1 MSEDLKKV
9 AETPTPQELQAIV
22 SVYEK
27 ATDDQWMAWSAEWGV
42 DTTRLIRNTAVAM
55 LALGAEGRKQR
66 RAEDIASYQ
75 SSQQAGGVTAEA
87 ALIAPLSFISEAALK
102 RIEASLN
109 KIVT

>member
-1 MSEDLKKV
+1 MSEDLTKV
-9 AETPTPQELQAIV
+9 AETPVPQEFQALV
-22 SVYEK
+22 SLYEK
-27 ATDDQWMAWSAEWGV
+27 STDDQWMAWSLEWGV

-55 LALGAEGRKQR
+55 IALGEEGRKKR

-75 SSQQAGGVTAEA
+75 SSQQAGGITAQA
-87 ALIAPLSFISEAALK
+87 ALISPLSFISEAALK